1 MVWRRR
7 GLVGVSVASQ
17 TSAERG
23 GGTLVTMVL
32 VTMDPFPRHRWIKE
46 SNVTVSVMRK
56 EHKYCNYATVLQ
68 CLWWQ
73 KMVCVVCT
81 TICMCSSDP
90 LLHIFSC
97 SHLNTFREHV
107 SIMDDKCTYLTL
119 CNLIGVASILVTS
132 TKTCPRLCSFQTQR
146 RSLQYAPYSQL
157 WLESQPVSVK
167 KKHPETFDCDH
178 SAKVAVTLRPWQNLP
193 WPHDLFVE
201 CGEIP

>member
-7 GLVGVSVASQ
+7 GLVGVSVAGQ

-46 SNVTVSVMRK
+46 SNVTVNVMRK
-56 EHKYCNYATVLQ
+56 ERKYCNYTTVLQ

-73 KMVCVVCT
+73 KNGLCCLYHYLYVQQWST
-81 TICMCSSDP
+81 THKSFLDLIWICSE
-90 LLHIFSC
+90 
-97 SHLNTFREHV
+97 NV

-132 TKTCPRLCSFQTQR
+132 TKTCPWLCSYQTQT

-157 WLESQPVSVK
+157 WLESQPASI
-167 KKHPETFDCDH
+167 KKHPETF
-178 SAKVAVTLRPWQNLP
+178 ATTLLK
-193 WPHDLFVE
+193 
-201 CGEIP
+201 